1 MSPKADPSGSAFF
14 YVFVGAIH
22 ESPAIV
28 KMIVGRGLAPAGKY
42 SKYIEKVYSCV
53 YNEHIRRFAYEKN
66 GCLLE

>member
-28 KMIVGRGLAPAGKY
+28 KLKRSVEACFFEER
-42 SKYIEKVYSCV
+42 
-53 YNEHIRRFAYEKN
+53 
-66 GCLLE
+66 